1 MNLSP
6 GRSLVARYV
15 LRGIVAVAAVLII
28 GLLWVV
34 LGPGP
39 TDFAGG
45 GRVALAAYRA
55 ADPTGVPTE
64 LAAAGLARRGEY
76 LAWAADC
83 EACHTAPGGA
93 PYAGGLA
100 FVLPFGT
107 LYSTNIT
114 PDKETG
120 IGSYSDADFLNVIH
134 KGIGRGGARLYPAM
148 PYAAYTYMTDA
159 DALAIKAYLFGLKPV
174 HAPARANTLS
184 FPANQRW
191 LMAVWSSLFNPDR
204 RFEPNPERSV
214 PWNRGAYLV
223 EAMAHCGDCHTP
235 RNSMQAL
242 NNRAK
247 FAGTVISGWRAY
259 NITSDRDSGVGAWS
273 DADLSQYL
281 AIGHADMHGA
291 AAGPMSEAV
300 DKSLSHLTQADITA
314 MVTYL
319 RSVPAITTADLPAPN
334 AKPAPPSHKEGVAA
348 NLEPRGKAI
357 FEGAC
362 ASCHGWSGV
371 SPLTSFATLTGA
383 RAVNDPTALNVAQV
397 VLSGAQRRTPVGR
410 VLMPAFGHSYTDAEI
425 ASVANYVTARFG
437 AKPSAITADRIAQLR
452 EAN

>member
-1 MNLSP
+1 
-6 GRSLVARYV
+6 
-15 LRGIVAVAAVLII
+15 
-28 GLLWVV
+28 
-34 LGPGP
+34 
-39 TDFAGG
+39 
-45 GRVALAAYRA
+45 
-55 ADPTGVPTE
+55 
-64 LAAAGLARRGEY
+64 
-76 LAWAADC
+76 
-83 EACHTAPGGA
+83 
-93 PYAGGLA
+93 
-100 FVLPFGT
+100 
-107 LYSTNIT
+107 
-114 PDKETG
+114 
-120 IGSYSDADFLNVIH
+120 
-134 KGIGRGGARLYPAM
+134 M

-291 AAGPMSEAV
+291 AAGPMSRPISPRW
-300 DKSLSHLTQADITA
+300 SLICARCRPS
-314 MVTYL
+314 
-319 RSVPAITTADLPAPN
+319 
-334 AKPAPPSHKEGVAA
+334 PPLICRRRMR
-348 NLEPRGKAI
+348 N
-357 FEGAC
+357 
-362 ASCHGWSGV
+362 
-371 SPLTSFATLTGA
+371 
-383 RAVNDPTALNVAQV
+383 
-397 VLSGAQRRTPVGR
+397 QRRPRTRKAWPRISSR
-410 VLMPAFGHSYTDAEI
+410 VARRSSKALVRAA
-425 ASVANYVTARFG
+425 TAG
-437 AKPSAITADRIAQLR
+437 AA
-452 EAN
+452 